1 MRVLLTLIFVL
12 LSFLSEGALA
22 QNYSN
27 NGNETI
33 TDNYTGL
40 TWMQCSVG
48 QTWDGSTCSGTAT
61 THPWDQANALT
72 ADYAGYSDWRLPTLQ
87 ELQSIVD
94 YTTYDPAID
103 VTSFPGTLP
112 SGYWSSSQSQ
122 DPDTTQYALSVF
134 FKNGNHGNANMLYGR
149 YVRLVRGGHFF
160 GSLMD
165 NGDGTVTDKNTE
177 LTWMQCSVG
186 QTWDGSTCSGTA
198 TTHQWDQATALA
210 TDYAG
215 HSDWRLPTLQEL
227 QSIVDYTTWYP
238 AIDTT
243 SFPGTLPSGYWS
255 SSLQASNLSIVW
267 VTSFHS
273 GYDLGHDKLGNLYVR
288 LLRGGQVLNLGPTAS
303 AGSDQDID
311 EQTRVTLS
319 GSGSDSDGTI
329 ASYSWS
335 QSAGPTVT
343 INSSSSAA
351 ATFTAP
357 AALIP
362 TDLIFS
368 LTVTDNEGGDGSD
381 SVIITVNPINTLP
394 TASAGSDQDIDE
406 QTGVT
411 LSGSGSDSDGSIAS
425 YSWSQSAG
433 PTVTIN
439 SSSSAAATFTAPAAL
454 IPTDLIFSLT
464 VTDNEG
470 GDGSGSVTITVTPI
484 NTLPT
489 ASAGSDQ
496 DIDEQTGV
504 TLSGSGSDSDGTI
517 ASYSWSQ
524 SAGPTVTI
532 SSSSSA
538 TATFTAPVVLI
549 PTDLTFSLTVTD
561 NEGGSGSDSV
571 TITVNP
577 INTLPTASAGSDQD
591 IDEQTGVTLSGSGS
605 DSDGTIASY
614 SWSQSAGPTVTIN
627 SSSNVTASFTAPD
640 VSTATTLIFT
650 LTVTDNEGGSG
661 SDSLIITVNPINTL
675 PTASAGSDQD
685 IDEQT
690 GVTLSGS
697 GSDSDGT
704 IASYSWSQSAGP
716 TVTINSSSN
725 VTASFTA
732 PDVSTATTLTFTLIV
747 TDNEGG
753 SGSDSVTITVNP
765 INTLPTASAGNDQDI
780 DEQTGVT
787 LSGSGSDNDG
797 TIVSYSWSQSAGP
810 TVTLN
815 SSSSAIA
822 TFTVPAV
829 LISTDLTFSLTVTDN
844 EGGSGSDSVT
854 ITVSTLNRV
863 PVGVETTLTTEEE
876 STISGQVSATDPDG
890 GPITY
895 SLASLPSNGTAS
907 VSINGSF
914 TYTPTT
920 NFNGADSFTVRAEDE
935 RRSYTNLTVS
945 IGVISLNDPPAI
957 SSNQKATA
965 QDGASITLTSS
976 QLRATDPE
984 GDNIHYHLTA
994 EPTNGMLTLN
1004 GVPVGK
1010 GGQFSQEDI
1019 NQGRVTYNH
1028 DSAGTTTDSFS
1039 FQLEDELGDVTP
1051 GTHIFSFTIEVVNSA
1066 PIAVSDNWNTDE
1078 DTSINTTLQG
1088 SDEDGDTITYELVS
1102 GSSLGKIEL
1111 LDNTT
1116 GTVLFTPDSNAS
1128 GQSSFLYRLFDGVKY
1143 SDTARITVTVNP
1155 VNDAPVVEESML
1167 STFRE
1172 TAMEGTLV
1180 ASDLDQDSLTFSL
1193 GSYPARGIVQLTESS
1208 GAFTYTPLAGLDG
1221 PDSFTFQ
1228 VSDGRLTSN
1237 LATVTIEVAGDPS
1250 LPPVANALSFS
1261 LLEDEKLNDQLIG
1274 SDSEDD
1280 QLSYKIIE
1288 PPLHGWVQV
1297 TNAGTGSFR
1306 YTPHS
1311 NYGSSAQFVGS

>member
-303 AGSDQDID
+303 AGDDQDID
-311 EQTRVTLS
+311 EQTGVTLS
-319 GSGSDSDGTI
+319 GSGSDSDGSI

-335 QSAGPTVT
+335 QSAGSTVT
-343 INSSSSAA
+343 LNSSSSAA

-357 AALIP
+357 AVLIP
-362 TDLIFS
+362 TDLTFS

>member
-303 AGSDQDID
+303 AGD
-311 EQTRVTLS
+311 
-319 GSGSDSDGTI
+319 
-329 ASYSWS
+329 
-335 QSAGPTVT
+335 
-343 INSSSSAA
+343 
-351 ATFTAP
+351 
-357 AALIP
+357 
-362 TDLIFS
+362 
-368 LTVTDNEGGDGSD
+368 
-381 SVIITVNPINTLP
+381 
-394 TASAGSDQDIDE
+394 DQDIDE

-433 PTVTIN
+433 PTVTLN
-439 SSSSAAATFTAPAAL
+439 SSSSAAATFTAPA
-454 IPTDLIFSLT
+454 
-464 VTDNEG
+464 
-470 GDGSGSVTITVTPI
+470 
-484 NTLPT
+484 
-489 ASAGSDQ
+489 
-496 DIDEQTGV
+496 
-504 TLSGSGSDSDGTI
+504 
-517 ASYSWSQ
+517 
-524 SAGPTVTI
+524 
-532 SSSSSA
+532 
-538 TATFTAPVVLI
+538 VLI

-561 NEGGSGSDSV
+561 NEGGDGSDSV
-571 TITVNP
+571 
-577 INTLPTASAGSDQD
+577 
-591 IDEQTGVTLSGSGS
+591 
-605 DSDGTIASY
+605 
-614 SWSQSAGPTVTIN
+614 
-627 SSSNVTASFTAPD
+627 
-640 VSTATTLIFT
+640 
-650 LTVTDNEGGSG
+650 
-661 SDSLIITVNPINTL
+661 IITVNPINTL

>member
-303 AGSDQDID
+303 AGDDQDID
-311 EQTRVTLS
+311 EQTGVTLS
-319 GSGSDSDGTI
+319 GSGSDSDGSI

-343 INSSSSAA
+343 LNSSSSAA

-357 AALIP
+357 AVLIP
-362 TDLIFS
+362 TDLTFS

-411 LSGSGSDSDGSIAS
+411 LSGSGSDSDGS
-425 YSWSQSAG
+425 
-433 PTVTIN
+433 
-439 SSSSAAATFTAPAAL
+439 
-454 IPTDLIFSLT
+454 
-464 VTDNEG
+464 
-470 GDGSGSVTITVTPI
+470 
-484 NTLPT
+484 
-489 ASAGSDQ
+489 
-496 DIDEQTGV
+496 
-504 TLSGSGSDSDGTI
+504 I

>member
-303 AGSDQDID
+303 AGD
-311 EQTRVTLS
+311 
-319 GSGSDSDGTI
+319 
-329 ASYSWS
+329 
-335 QSAGPTVT
+335 
-343 INSSSSAA
+343 
-351 ATFTAP
+351 
-357 AALIP
+357 
-362 TDLIFS
+362 
-368 LTVTDNEGGDGSD
+368 
-381 SVIITVNPINTLP
+381 
-394 TASAGSDQDIDE
+394 DQDIDE

-454 IPTDLIFSLT
+454 IP
-464 VTDNEG
+464 
-470 GDGSGSVTITVTPI
+470 
-484 NTLPT
+484 
-489 ASAGSDQ
+489 
-496 DIDEQTGV
+496 
-504 TLSGSGSDSDGTI
+504 
-517 ASYSWSQ
+517 
-524 SAGPTVTI
+524 
-532 SSSSSA
+532 
-538 TATFTAPVVLI
+538 
-549 PTDLTFSLTVTD
+549 
-561 NEGGSGSDSV
+561 
-571 TITVNP
+571 
-577 INTLPTASAGSDQD
+577 
-591 IDEQTGVTLSGSGS
+591 
-605 DSDGTIASY
+605 
-614 SWSQSAGPTVTIN
+614 
-627 SSSNVTASFTAPD
+627 
-640 VSTATTLIFT
+640 
-650 LTVTDNEGGSG
+650 
-661 SDSLIITVNPINTL
+661 
-675 PTASAGSDQD
+675 
-685 IDEQT
+685 
-690 GVTLSGS
+690 
-697 GSDSDGT
+697 
-704 IASYSWSQSAGP
+704 
-716 TVTINSSSN
+716 
-725 VTASFTA
+725 
-732 PDVSTATTLTFTLIV
+732 
-747 TDNEGG
+747 
-753 SGSDSVTITVNP
+753 
-765 INTLPTASAGNDQDI
+765 
-780 DEQTGVT
+780 
-787 LSGSGSDNDG
+787 
-797 TIVSYSWSQSAGP
+797 
-810 TVTLN
+810 
-815 SSSSAIA
+815 
-822 TFTVPAV
+822 
-829 LISTDLTFSLTVTDN
+829 TDLTFSLTVTDN

>member
-303 AGSDQDID
+303 AGDDQDID
-311 EQTRVTLS
+311 EQTGVTLS
-319 GSGSDSDGTI
+319 GSGSDSDGSI

-343 INSSSSAA
+343 LNSSSSAA

-357 AALIP
+357 AVLIP
-362 TDLIFS
+362 TDLTFS

>member
-303 AGSDQDID
+303 AGDDQDID
-311 EQTRVTLS
+311 EQTGVTLS
-319 GSGSDSDGTI
+319 GSGSDSDGSI

-343 INSSSSAA
+343 LNSSSSAA

-357 AALIP
+357 AVLIP
-362 TDLIFS
+362 TDLTFS

-470 GDGSGSVTITVTPI
+470 GDGSGSVTITVT
-484 NTLPT
+484 
-489 ASAGSDQ
+489 
-496 DIDEQTGV
+496 
-504 TLSGSGSDSDGTI
+504 
-517 ASYSWSQ
+517 
-524 SAGPTVTI
+524 
-532 SSSSSA
+532 
-538 TATFTAPVVLI
+538 
-549 PTDLTFSLTVTD
+549 
-561 NEGGSGSDSV
+561 
-571 TITVNP
+571 P

>member
-1 MRVLLTLIFVL
+1 M
-12 LSFLSEGALA
+12 
-22 QNYSN
+22 
-27 NGNETI
+27 
-33 TDNYTGL
+33 
-40 TWMQCSVG
+40 
-48 QTWDGSTCSGTAT
+48 
-61 THPWDQANALT
+61 
-72 ADYAGYSDWRLPTLQ
+72 
-87 ELQSIVD
+87 
-94 YTTYDPAID
+94 
-103 VTSFPGTLP
+103 
-112 SGYWSSSQSQ
+112 
-122 DPDTTQYALSVF
+122 
-134 FKNGNHGNANMLYGR
+134 
-149 YVRLVRGGHFF
+149 
-160 GSLMD
+160 
-165 NGDGTVTDKNTE
+165 
-177 LTWMQCSVG
+177 
-186 QTWDGSTCSGTA
+186 
-198 TTHQWDQATALA
+198 
-210 TDYAG
+210 
-215 HSDWRLPTLQEL
+215 
-227 QSIVDYTTWYP
+227 
-238 AIDTT
+238 
-243 SFPGTLPSGYWS
+243 
-255 SSLQASNLSIVW
+255 
-267 VTSFHS
+267 
-273 GYDLGHDKLGNLYVR
+273 
-288 LLRGGQVLNLGPTAS
+288 
-303 AGSDQDID
+303 
-311 EQTRVTLS
+311 
-319 GSGSDSDGTI
+319 
-329 ASYSWS
+329 
-335 QSAGPTVT
+335 
-343 INSSSSAA
+343 
-351 ATFTAP
+351 
-357 AALIP
+357 
-362 TDLIFS
+362 
-368 LTVTDNEGGDGSD
+368 
-381 SVIITVNPINTLP
+381 
-394 TASAGSDQDIDE
+394 
-406 QTGVT
+406 
-411 LSGSGSDSDGSIAS
+411 
-425 YSWSQSAG
+425 
-433 PTVTIN
+433 
-439 SSSSAAATFTAPAAL
+439 
-454 IPTDLIFSLT
+454 
-464 VTDNEG
+464 
-470 GDGSGSVTITVTPI
+470 
-484 NTLPT
+484 
-489 ASAGSDQ
+489 
-496 DIDEQTGV
+496 
-504 TLSGSGSDSDGTI
+504 
-517 ASYSWSQ
+517 
-524 SAGPTVTI
+524 
-532 SSSSSA
+532 
-538 TATFTAPVVLI
+538 
-549 PTDLTFSLTVTD
+549 
-561 NEGGSGSDSV
+561 

>member
-303 AGSDQDID
+303 AGD
-311 EQTRVTLS
+311 
-319 GSGSDSDGTI
+319 
-329 ASYSWS
+329 
-335 QSAGPTVT
+335 
-343 INSSSSAA
+343 
-351 ATFTAP
+351 
-357 AALIP
+357 
-362 TDLIFS
+362 
-368 LTVTDNEGGDGSD
+368 
-381 SVIITVNPINTLP
+381 
-394 TASAGSDQDIDE
+394 DQDIDE

-433 PTVTIN
+433 PTVTLN
-439 SSSSAAATFTAPAAL
+439 SSSSAAATFTAPAVL
-454 IPTDLIFSLT
+454 IPTDLTFSLT

-470 GDGSGSVTITVTPI
+470 GDGSDSVIITVNPI

>member
-303 AGSDQDID
+303 AGDDQDID
-311 EQTRVTLS
+311 EQTGVTLS
-319 GSGSDSDGTI
+319 GSGSDSDGSI

-343 INSSSSAA
+343 LNSSSSAA

-357 AALIP
+357 AVLIP
-362 TDLIFS
+362 TDLTFS

-406 QTGVT
+406 QTRVT
-411 LSGSGSDSDGSIAS
+411 LSGSGSDSDGTIAS